1 MGSEFD
7 LLKLVV
13 EEGMYRTLVLARLVS
28 QWEAAQRYRVD
39 G

>member
-1 MGSEFD
+1 MGSEFN
-7 LLKLVV
+7 LLKMVG
-13 EEGMYRTLVLARLVS
+13 EGMRGILVLARLVS